1 MAEAIGVAS
10 GLLALATFAFHSSI
24 TLHGTIHSF
33 QSHPKRVRDLTDEL
47 EALSGVLGP
56 LRETLQSSPDI
67 DLSSLDVPLLRCGNA
82 CNEFQDELLKCSSR
96 SDNSRVS
103 FRDWAKLRYMGDDI
117 DSFRRLLAGYKLTIT
132 IALTDATL
140 WVYDSVNHQIRSSSN
155 LVSRNSTATAENI
168 ESYKSLVETATDD
181 LQVHLESINEKL
193 ERVLGRR
200 ETDPSSGSTEL
211 SQMKEE
217 ISSTQRCLQI
227 CDQLSE
233 RISQIQLTPR
243 ETKTS
248 GLQTT
253 KHGLI
258 STASEFQRR
267 LQDLKNRMSKS
278 LPQAPN
284 GGEQTPE
291 SEMKDEIERLEQCLE
306 ICNDAVEDLDLNRMN
321 HFENVSVAK
330 DGHQINVTTLSD
342 LISAKNIK
350 AGFRSTKMLGQ
361 ISDASLQELSTK
373 WSPDTLKN
381 SLQPESGFV
390 QKLARS
396 CSAEYRSLALREDLA
411 HTLTDKIDLASTYRC
426 QDEQA
431 KAEELKLLQAS
442 TLFGTKIQN
451 FALELRHWPL
461 LKEYLESEFDTSWH
475 LDDIVVLVS
484 DEENTWCTTC
494 KNYIEWRWG
503 AFGVDVLVFLN
514 SVLTISQNK
523 SFSLD
528 TEVVQETT
536 FSHMSTFICI
546 AGSDAVIPQLDS
558 NSETPSVMVEGL
570 LQAAQEVA
578 KIIGWV
584 FDSLRLPKT
593 YGKIVHGDESVVV
606 RFEAETV
613 YGVAALGARDCL
625 WSESNCWRPLFP
637 RRVVSVGRIPERPAD
652 MKGLE
657 IEYSLLVA
665 ITGVDLPAIEDRGIY
680 LDGYRSALYPILK
693 DVQSQ
698 SLQWHL
704 RTVDPPQPTGD
715 ENEDSDDD
723 HPNSKSAPLVWY
735 QTLVLNDLIGAKRHF
750 VGWCTTAIVTLGTS
764 MQNPANLEWSDAKCH
779 KRSVV
784 ETTTNLNLN
793 LSFHGVGA
801 SAGRSY
807 KRGRNERNP
816 YENYEE
822 NLRTALINA
831 RKSQILLLRPSTEQA
846 WLVPK
851 TSVLL
856 QLVHSY
862 MAYLMTEESLLS
874 LPIHYATASHDG
886 GQNAYQALWN
896 HRNEI
901 IPLDAAQSPCH
912 LFNVVRMFLFAL
924 EKLAKPC
931 KAGEVCGWEMKD
943 LIDPPELFDLKKQG
957 FCRRQLPWFGGWNQ
971 LLPEMC
977 LVLYFEGLKDPIVAD
992 QDEGC
997 AECTEMPQG
1006 KHLLGITM
1014 LSLKNLTRRFR
1025 SKYLNGGGKLTEGCY
1040 WSSPNPP
1047 FGTRYSQDHRCNA
1060 IQRII
1065 KNSSCN
1071 PPRPDELKLGER
1083 GAVIFEPC
1091 ALSYEETHFR
1101 GL

>member
-1 MAEAIGVAS
+1 MEWRLFNEERLS
-10 GLLALATFAFHSSI
+10 T
-24 TLHGTIHSF
+24 
-33 QSHPKRVRDLTDEL
+33 KRCL
-47 EALSGVLGP
+47 ETCVSLS
-56 LRETLQSSPDI
+56 
-67 DLSSLDVPLLRCGNA
+67 
-82 CNEFQDELLKCSSR
+82 
-96 SDNSRVS
+96 
-103 FRDWAKLRYMGDDI
+103 
-117 DSFRRLLAGYKLTIT
+117 
-132 IALTDATL
+132 
-140 WVYDSVNHQIRSSSN
+140 
-155 LVSRNSTATAENI
+155 
-168 ESYKSLVETATDD
+168 
-181 LQVHLESINEKL
+181 ESI
-193 ERVLGRR
+193 
-200 ETDPSSGSTEL
+200 
-211 SQMKEE
+211 
-217 ISSTQRCLQI
+217 
-227 CDQLSE
+227 SE
-233 RISQIQLTPR
+233 IQLTPR
-243 ETKTS
+243 ETKIS

-253 KHGLI
+253 ADGLV
-258 STASEFQRR
+258 STASALQRR
-267 LQDLKNRMSKS
+267 LQDLKNRVSKS
-278 LPQAPN
+278 LPQASS

-291 SEMKDEIERLEQCLE
+291 SEMKDDLERLEQCLE
-306 ICNDAVEDLDLNRMN
+306 VCNDAVENPDLNRVN
-321 HFENVSVAK
+321 RFENLSMAN
-330 DGHQINVTTLSD
+330 DGHQIIVTTLGD
-342 LISAKNIK
+342 LMSAKK
-350 AGFRSTKMLGQ
+350 VEAAPRSTKLLAQ
-361 ISDASLQELSTK
+361 ISDTSLQELSNNC
-373 WSPDTLKN
+373 SRDTSQN
-381 SLQPESGFV
+381 SVQPESGFG

-396 CSAEYRSLALREDLA
+396 CAAEHRLNPSTLLSINQERRARLVETRSLALREEFSD
-411 HTLTDKIDLASTYRC
+411 TLTDKINLTSTYRC
-426 QDEQA
+426 HDEQA
-431 KAEELKLLQAS
+431 KAEEMKLLQAS

-461 LKEYLESEFDTSWH
+461 LKEYLESEFDTPWH

-494 KNYIEWRWG
+494 KNYIEWRWE
-503 AFGVDVLVFLN
+503 AFGVGVLVFLN
-514 SVLTISQNK
+514 SLLTISQNK
-523 SFSLD
+523 SSGLD
-528 TEVVQETT
+528 TEV
-536 FSHMSTFICI
+536 
-546 AGSDAVIPQLDS
+546 IPQLYS
-558 NSETPSVMVEGL
+558 TSGIPSIMVEGL
-570 LQAAQEVA
+570 FQAAQEVA
-578 KIIGWV
+578 NILGWV

-593 YGKIVHGDESVVV
+593 YDKIINGDESVVV
-606 RFEAETV
+606 RFEAKTI
-613 YGVAALGARDCL
+613 YGVAALSAGDCP

-637 RRVVSVGRIPERPAD
+637 RRVISGGRIPERPAN
-652 MKGLE
+652 MRGLE
-657 IEYSLLVA
+657 IEYSLLIA

-693 DVQSQ
+693 DAQSQ

-704 RTVDPPQPTGD
+704 RTVDLPQPTGV

-723 HPNSKSAPLVWY
+723 HPNSKSAPLAWY

-750 VGWCTTAIVTLGTS
+750 VGWCTTAIITLGTA

-816 YENYEE
+816 YENYEG
-822 NLRTALINA
+822 NLQTALINA

-862 MAYLMTEESLLS
+862 MAYLMTEESSLS

-886 GQNAYQALWN
+886 GQNAYQALWD

-901 IPLDAAQSPCH
+901 VPLDTAQGPCH

-957 FCRRQLPWFGGWNQ
+957 FCRRQLPWLGGWNQ
-971 LLPEMC
+971 LLPEIC

-1025 SKYLNGGGKLTEGCY
+1025 SKYLNGGGRLTEGCY
-1040 WSSPNPP
+1040 WNSPNPP
-1047 FGTRYSQDHRCNA
+1047 FGIRYSQDHRCNA

-1101 GL
+1101 VL